1 MTLAHFLEIVFAA
14 PMVDAFWSSGT
25 LFQIFAMLLVA
36 KAGYPGTGGWIS
48 FEFTDLVV
56 LTHSFSLNKRQP
68 NGSIFCFDFHTV
80 TAVIEATASF
90 RLWRLAFFSTS
101 LE

>member
-36 KAGYPGTGGWIS
+36 RAGYPGTGGRIS
-48 FEFTDLVV
+48 LEFTDLVV
-56 LTHSFSLNKRQP
+56 LKLSFSLNKRQP
-68 NGSIFCFDFHTV
+68 SGSMVCFDFHTV
-80 TAVIEATASF
+80 TAIIEATASL
-90 RLWRLAFFSTS
+90 RLLRLAF
-101 LE
+101 